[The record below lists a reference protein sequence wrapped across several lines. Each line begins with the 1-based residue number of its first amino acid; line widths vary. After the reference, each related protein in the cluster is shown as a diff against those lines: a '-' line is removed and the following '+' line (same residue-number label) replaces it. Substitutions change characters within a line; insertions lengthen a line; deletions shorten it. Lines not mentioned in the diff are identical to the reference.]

1 MGIVL
6 KRSLLKDSGLLK
18 NQGEQHEAPL
28 SSPDE
33 LASAWHHLQRGDIG
47 QPSTSPHS
55 LSQLL
60 WYRGNPTY
68 RVSGHKYG
76 YGKRSAEPEPE
87 ADPYHRYY
95 GYRAR
100 RGYGRKRYGYYYG

>member
-1 MGIVL
+1 MRL
-6 KRSLLKDSGLLK
+6 HFLLLMSLLLLGITFK
-18 NQGEQHEAPL
+18 EGTSANPAPA
-28 SSPDE
+28 PI
-33 LASAWHHLQRGDIG
+33 R
-47 QPSTSPHS
+47 
-55 LSQLL
+55 
-60 WYRGNPTY
+60 YRSYYGTGGNPTY

-100 RGYGRKRYGYYYG
+100 GGYGRKRYGYYYG